1 MNFWTKDEYLK
12 FIECVKDKP
21 ASYYAFQILYWCGLR
36 LGELLALT
44 SSDIDLDN
52 NVIHITKS
60 YQRINRE
67 EVITP
72 PKTQKSNRDV
82 VIPSF
87 LSNELKEYMNMLY
100 GFTSKDIIFHFTK
113 SYLHHEM
120 DRGAKLAN
128 VKRIKIH
135 ELRHSHI
142 SLLIHKGFSAV
153 AIGNRVGHE
162 SQDITFRYAHMF
174 PIEQNKMAEL

>member
-1 MNFWTKDEYLK
+1 MITIKRDETNTK
-12 FIECVKDKP
+12 V
-21 ASYYAFQILYWCGLR
+21 
-36 LGELLALT
+36 
-44 SSDIDLDN
+44 
-52 NVIHITKS
+52 
-60 YQRINRE
+60 INRE

-87 LSNELKEYMNMLY
+87 LSKELKEYMNMLY
-100 GFTSKDIIFHFTK
+100 GFTSKDRIFYFTK

-174 PIEQNKMAEL
+174 PTEQNRMAELLEDEFINGKESD